1 VKIIIGVLMIALLPL
16 LIIGIVFWLR
26 YQKKVLNAV
35 LFDAE
40 EKVIISLKKLEN
52 LGKNDQ
58 EERIQMRQK
67 IKKWEDLE
75 K

>member
-1 VKIIIGVLMIALLPL
+1 MIALLPL

-52 LGKNDQ
+52 LGKSDQ